1 MGIVYSKEYEQENG
15 TPTVLLLGNG
25 FDLQL
30 GLKSRYEDFL
40 LYLYMLDILQK
51 ARNNKNCYE
60 KVKEELKKQ
69 EKEYL
74 NMYKNPIINIF
85 DIVEERASDFFYDNN
100 YKSNILTKN
109 VFLSCLFAILK
120 QDCLNDVCVELQK
133 LIFSHVKVTK
143 CDLTDYLEN
152 IFFGIESR
160 NSLSTLKNETKDK
173 IKIDFLKFLNLTDKN
188 EHKKINGWLDIESL
202 IECLLTK
209 NSKLIDRFS
218 LSKPFKKYLSDIC
231 SHLNL
236 SNNLNYSYIFLK
248 DLNKFTYEFC
258 EFVNFQI
265 ALLKRNL
272 NYVNSLKGH
281 LQKEISLYCKVPNA
295 PFIKKIDIFSNI
307 YTVINY
313 NYTCLSELISDFSNI
328 TVHVNGKSENYT
340 AIFGT
345 NEDVGLASKFDA
357 NQYSS
362 FLYKQTQR
370 DLKHIEV
377 NFGELENLCHEY
389 LNPKLNVKEKKYG
402 FNLIIYGHSCSLADV
417 DLLKTLLTHP
427 NLRVALVLCYDRDS
441 FSSIYDNLKIMLGSK
456 QLSKMMHDAKSRKN
470 RLFFVTRYCE
480 NNPKY
485 FSGSNL

>member
-1 MGIVYSKEYEQENG
+1 M
-15 TPTVLLLGNG
+15 
-25 FDLQL
+25 
-30 GLKSRYEDFL
+30 
-40 LYLYMLDILQK
+40 
-51 ARNNKNCYE
+51 
-60 KVKEELKKQ
+60 ELK
-69 EKEYL
+69 
-74 NMYKNPIINIF
+74 N
-85 DIVEERASDFFYDNN
+85 
-100 YKSNILTKN
+100 
-109 VFLSCLFAILK
+109 
-120 QDCLNDVCVELQK
+120 

-143 CDLTDYLEN
+143 CDFTDYIKNNFL
-152 IFFGIESR
+152 GIESS
-160 NSLSTLKNETKDK
+160 NDLSSLKTETKDK
-173 IKIDFLKFLNLTDKN
+173 IKTDFIEFLNLTDKN
-188 EHKKINGWLDIESL
+188 ENMKINGWLDIESL

-209 NSKLIDRFS
+209 NDKLIARFS
-218 LSKPFKKYLSDIC
+218 LNDSFKEYLSSIC

-236 SNNLNYSYIFLK
+236 SIDQNYSYKFLE

-402 FNLIIYGHSCSLADV
+402 FNLIIYGHSCSLADA

-427 NLRVALVLCYDRDS
+427 NLRVALVLCYDQDS